1 VAIKL
6 NDKQVKSLLRKS
18 EQGRFSAG
26 NGLYFRVSDEGSGFW
41 VARYTINGKR
51 REITLGKYPE
61 LSLANATV
69 ETAKLKIDVRSGIDP
84 LAEKKRPDNV
94 KIKTLNDLAAD
105 WLKNDIEK
113 RLKHPGIPRRVY
125 EKDLAPLFGEISLS
139 RVSPMDVRAT
149 IEKIATSG
157 RPTIANHALGYCK
170 QLFRHGI
177 RLGLLKSNPAD
188 AFTVYQAGGVEQSRS
203 RALTIDELKTVF
215 RVLRENADQFTREN
229 YLATALLLV
238 LGIRKGELIAA
249 KWSEFE
255 IDAAVWNMPKER
267 SKMGVAIAIPL
278 PSVVIEWLSELHMRA
293 CGSDYVFPSRRT
305 SKRRG
310 YISDDT
316 LNHALAKL
324 FGLKVRPGE
333 PPANKLGEVDIEHF
347 TIHDLRRTC
356 RSLLAGAG
364 VAAHIAERCLNHK
377 LKGVEGIYDRY
388 DYLNERREALQKIAD
403 LLTPII
409 NHDNHKNVTAFR
421 RRA

>member
-1 VAIKL
+1 MLPVNHLSVTILSREGSDVAIKL
-6 NDKQVKSLLRKS
+6 NDKQVKSLLRKR
-18 EQGRFSAG
+18 EPGRFSAG

-41 VARYTINGKR
+41 IVRYTANGKR

-69 ETAKLKIDVRSGIDP
+69 DTAKLKIDVRSGIDP

-139 RVSPMDVRAT
+139 RVSPMDVRAA

-157 RPTIANHALGYCK
+157 RPTIANDALGYCK

-188 AFTVYQAGGVEQSRS
+188 AFTVRHAGGVEKSRS

-229 YLATALLLV
+229 YLATALLLI
-238 LGIRKGELIAA
+238 LGVRKGELIAT
-249 KWSEFE
+249 KWDEFSEDGKLWYLPE
-255 IDAAVWNMPKER
+255 GR
-267 SKMGVAIAIPL
+267 SKTGVAITIPL
-278 PSVVIEWLSELHMRA
+278 PSVVIGWFEELHIRA
-293 CGSDYVFPSRRT
+293 CGSEYVFPARRA
-305 SKRRG
+305 SKRRK

-316 LNHALAKL
+316 LNHALGKQ
-324 FGLKVRPGE
+324 FGSNAGPGRSSV
-333 PPANKLGEVDIEHF
+333 NNLGEAGIEHF

-364 VAAHIAERCLNHK
+364 VAAHVAERCLNHK

-388 DYLNERREALQKIAD
+388 DYLDELPRSITENS
-403 LLTPII
+403 
-409 NHDNHKNVTAFR
+409 
-421 RRA
+421 